1 MATPGL
7 AVILLRWLRRQS
19 PLYLIVPLALGSA
32 IALSRT
38 SYRYAA
44 IQAERAEQSLAE
56 SYRLLGSETLERV
69 DNSIV
74 DSDRQFFDLV
84 DLDHLQDFARQWGTI
99 VRLSPAIEAALVL
112 DDQLQPVQG
121 ASVSKKKVADAEAFR
136 GVFMRRILPDLPLAT
151 LKLDAHRH
159 MHKSYDGHDYL
170 ISFIKRQ
177 HGEHTY
183 YIVLKISLEYV
194 LKVFFPDVFERL
206 TGQVRYCVRD
216 GDGVVIYGEP
226 IREQGPG
233 RLLFEGRFPTTLYR
247 WRLQMAPTRAAS
259 LVNEERQ
266 RRRSD
271 VLLTT
276 LMLLMLLSGMGF
288 MVYASWKESRANQL
302 KSDFIS
308 NVSHELKTPLSV
320 IRMFSELLA
329 TERVHKPDKVKEYG
343 GTITREAERLSRLIE
358 NVLDFS
364 RMERGGTAYEF
375 QKGHLDAVVE
385 RAIDVYRHRIER
397 EGLQLV
403 TKIDA
408 DLPALSIDENAMT
421 LLLLNL
427 LENAVKY
434 GRGEITVYLTRVGNN
449 VRLVVGDQGPG
460 IPREEQRRIFE
471 RFYRAQAAR
480 RTHVRGSGIGLSLV
494 KHVAEAHGGVITID
508 SEEGKGAAF
517 VVDLPIG
524 GSQEIPL
531 STKR

>member
-1 MATPGL
+1 M
-7 AVILLRWLRRQS
+7 RWLRRVS
-19 PLYLIVPLALGSA
+19 PLYLIVPIALGSA

-56 SYRLLGSETLERV
+56 PYRLLGSETLERV

-112 DDQLQPVQG
+112 DANLEPVQG

-136 GVFMRRILPDLPLAT
+136 GVFMRRILPDLPLKT
-151 LKLDAHRH
+151 LKPDSHRH
-159 MHKSYDGHDYL
+159 MHKAYDGHDYL
-170 ISFIKRQ
+170 ISFIKREN
-177 HGEHTY
+177 GDRTF

-194 LKVFFPDVFERL
+194 VKVFFPDAFSRL
-206 TGQVRYCVRD
+206 QDKVLFCVRD
-216 GDGVVIYGEP
+216 GDGAVIYGAP
-226 IREQGPG
+226 IEDRAPN
-233 RLLFEGRFPTTLYR
+233 RLLFEGHFPTTLYR
-247 WRLQMAPTRAAS
+247 WRLQMAPTHAAGME
-259 LVNEERQ
+259 LEERQ

-271 VLLTT
+271 FLLTT
-276 LMLLMLLSGMGF
+276 LMLAMLLAGMGF
-288 MVYASWKESRANQL
+288 LVYASWKESRANEL

-329 TERVHKPDKVKEYG
+329 TERVQKPEKVKEYG
-343 GTITREAERLSRLIE
+343 ATITREAERLSRLIE

-375 QKGHLDAVVE
+375 QEGHLDAVVE
-385 RAIDVYRHRIER
+385 RALDVYRHRIER
-397 EGLQLV
+397 EGLTLV
-403 TKIDA
+403 TKIDSG
-408 DLPALSIDENAMT
+408 LPALLIDENAMT

-434 GRGEITVYLTRVGNN
+434 GKGEITVYLTRVGNML
-449 VRLVVGDQGPG
+449 RLVVGDQGPG
-460 IPREEQRRIFE
+460 IPREEQRKIFD

-508 SEEGKGAAF
+508 SEAGRGAAF
-517 VVDLPIG
+517 VVDLPL
-524 GSQEIPL
+524 ENPTLNPL
-531 STKR
+531 PGKR